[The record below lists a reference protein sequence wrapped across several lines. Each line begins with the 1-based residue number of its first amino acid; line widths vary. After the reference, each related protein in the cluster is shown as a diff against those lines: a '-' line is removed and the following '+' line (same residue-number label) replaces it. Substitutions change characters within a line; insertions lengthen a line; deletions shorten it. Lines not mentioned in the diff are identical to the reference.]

1 MEFGTD
7 ALNSSMSDCN
17 MSFTKDQK
25 NDLLLAMASSGA
37 VSTVM
42 CLIAVILVIYWRLY
56 KYFVYRLALYQVL
69 ACLLFSVSESLVLMN
84 YNYNETKP
92 FHVRACLATA
102 FLMQYT
108 MWVKLLFT
116 LCLVFHLFCLA
127 VCLKNFTKLEI
138 AYVLVS
144 ALSPLLHAWIPFVNN
159 FYNLAGGW
167 CWIHAWKDNCP
178 SKKYKNGIIEQFTLW
193 YGPLFVALSLCLIAV
208 IMIVLVLARRAYLSL
223 KKEAEPLIT
232 ENRNKTALKELL
244 PLLVYPI
251 IFFVLAVFPLVDRIY
266 GAASKSK
273 HGHGSYYA
281 LLMAHSISQA
291 SWGFFSALALIIH
304 VLYVYLRRKIHL
316 KRGQRN
322 VTINRNI
329 QGDTAAYTT
338 YTVASTNAVSAYT
351 IPRESEYENDN
362 E

>member
-1 MEFGTD
+1 MEFGSG
-7 ALNSSMSDCN
+7 AQNSSTDICN
-17 MSFTKDQK
+17 VSFTKDQK
-25 NDLLLAMASSGA
+25 NELLLAMASSGA

-42 CLIAVILVIYWRLY
+42 CMIAVILVIYWRMY

-69 ACLLFSVSESLVLMN
+69 ACLLFSVSEVLEMMN
-84 YNYNETKP
+84 YNYNETKQ
-92 FHVRACLATA
+92 FHISACLATG
-102 FLMQYT
+102 FLTQYT

-138 AYVLVS
+138 AYVLLS
-144 ALSPLLHAWIPFVNN
+144 ALSPLLNAWIPFVNN

-178 SKKYKNGIIEQFTLW
+178 TQKYKNGIIEQFTLW
-193 YGPLFVALSLCLIAV
+193 YGPLFIALTLCLIAV
-208 IMIVLVLARRAYLSL
+208 IVIILVLVRRAYLSH
-223 KKEAEPLIT
+223 KKEAEPLISK
-232 ENRNKTALKELL
+232 NRNKTALKELL

-273 HGHGSYYA
+273 HGSYYT
-281 LLMAHSISQA
+281 LLMGHSISQA
-291 SWGFFSALALIIH
+291 SWGFFSALSLTIH
-304 VLYVYLRRKIHL
+304 VLYVRFRRKVHL
-316 KRGQRN
+316 HRGQRN
-322 VTINRNI
+322 VTTNRNI
-329 QGDTAAYTT
+329 QGDTAAYTR
-338 YTVASTNAVSAYT
+338 YTVGSTNAVSTYT
-351 IPRESEYENDN
+351 IPRESEYKNDR

>member
-1 MEFGTD
+1 MEFGSG
-7 ALNSSMSDCN
+7 AQNSSTDNCN
-17 MSFTKDQK
+17 VSFTKDQK
-25 NDLLLAMASSGA
+25 NELLLAMASSGA

-42 CLIAVILVIYWRLY
+42 CMIAVILVIYWRMY

-69 ACLLFSVSESLVLMN
+69 SCLLFSVSESLVLMN
-84 YNYNETKP
+84 YNYNETKR
-92 FHVRACLATA
+92 FHVSACLATA

-138 AYVLVS
+138 AYVLLS
-144 ALSPLLHAWIPFVNN
+144 ALSPLLNAWIPFVNN

-178 SKKYKNGIIEQFTLW
+178 THKYKNGIIEQFTLW
-193 YGPLFVALSLCLIAV
+193 YGPLFVALTLCLIAV
-208 IMIVLVLARRAYLSL
+208 IMIVLVLVRRAYLSH

-273 HGHGSYYA
+273 HGSYYT
-281 LLMAHSISQA
+281 LLMAHSITQA

-304 VLYVYLRRKIHL
+304 VLYMRFRRKIHL
-316 KRGQRN
+316 HRAQRN
-322 VTINRNI
+322 VTTNRNI
-329 QGDTAAYTT
+329 QGDTAAYTRF
-338 YTVASTNAVSAYT
+338 TVASTNAVSAYT
-351 IPRESEYENDN
+351 IPRESEYESNS